1 MDMALYHVFFRNF
14 LRSWQAQTPPR
25 NDRAILGQHSA
36 GGAGGG
42 ERGNGKE
49 GGAAEKEEK
58 STFNVELKEVGSSKL
73 AVIKVVKSITG
84 LGLKEAKDLVDSE
97 APKKIIKENVA
108 KETAESIKAELEEAG
123 AKVALT

>member
-1 MDMALYHVFFRNF
+1 MADIKKIAEELVSLTIKEVSELADILKNDYGIEPVIA
-14 LRSWQAQTPPR
+14 QASG
-25 NDRAILGQHSA
+25 IS
-36 GGAGGG
+36 
-42 ERGNGKE
+42 E